1 MKKKQ
6 TDSQIVLDK
15 SLKDIESWGIL
26 SLMTYMKSV
35 IDVKFDQDRNRILY
49 YQTQDYDDSPLSNL
63 DKIYQT
69 FDLVY
74 RREFGK
80 IYDEIEKKHNEI

>member
-6 TDSQIVLDK
+6 TDSQITLEK

-26 SLMTYMKSV
+26 TLMSYMKSV
-35 IDVKFDQDRNRILY
+35 VDVRFDQDRNRILY
-49 YQTQDYDDSPLSNL
+49 YQTQDYDDSVLSNL

-74 RREFGK
+74 QREFRK
-80 IYDEIEKKHNEI
+80 IYDDLDKKHNEI